1 MIDVMA
7 ILMDIVIGLKLF
19 MHVIDM
25 MAMVMEV
32 MEKNYKIEPV
42 MHVLDVMALVMD
54 HVIEFRL

>member
-19 MHVIDM
+19 LHVIDM

-32 MEKNYKIEPV
+32 MEKNYKIEAV
-42 MHVLDVMALVMD
+42 MHVLYVMALVMD
-54 HVIEFRL
+54 HVIKFRL